1 MVSEGDISKPK
12 CCKSLIRVQSWP
24 GERRLSGLPLLG
36 AVSCAH
42 LLSPASRWLRHGGA
56 KHRGVPTGTVAAWA
70 SGKIPAKDWLWPKNL
85 HLVFLLCI
93 TLKLCPAL
101 DRGEDTQRGSELLN
115 PSGLCCIMKDMHI
128 WSLATREYTF
138 FCLALCSQ
146 TSRHTSKPVD
156 MDKPARMKPKLWAL
170 SGTLYPWGYIF
181 TCLKWDIYS

>member
-56 KHRGVPTGTVAAWA
+56 KHRGGPAGTVAAWA
-70 SGKIPAKDWLWPKNL
+70 SGKIPAKDWLRPKNL

-101 DRGEDTQRGSELLN
+101 DRGRTLREGLSCWIHQVCAASWRICTCDPWQPENILYFALLYVHRPPGTQVSQWTWINQPGCSPSFGPCRGHYIPGDVFS
-115 PSGLCCIMKDMHI
+115 
-128 WSLATREYTF
+128 
-138 FCLALCSQ
+138 
-146 TSRHTSKPVD
+146 PV
-156 MDKPARMKPKLWAL
+156 
-170 SGTLYPWGYIF
+170 
-181 TCLKWDIYS
+181 